1 MSALHNSALAAVRKH
16 GVMGL
21 GASSQK
27 SPYFQAMEELQTKHP
42 ALKEY
47 IGQRAILTGSGWSYD
62 VSMTYGLTFQ
72 GIREVLAQLK
82 IDAPVAESRE
92 QLIEALEQIKG
103 RGVVVID
110 SSLLVWRS

>member
-1 MSALHNSALAAVRKH
+1 MSALHNSALAAVKKH

-27 SPYFQAMEELQTKHP
+27 SLYFEAMEELQTKHP

-47 IGQRAILTGSGWSYD
+47 IGQRAIVTGSGWSYD

-72 GIREVLAQLK
+72 GIREVLALLK
-82 IDAPVAESRE
+82 IDAPVAETRA
-92 QLIEALEQIKG
+92 QLKAAVEQIKE
-103 RGVVVID
+103 RGVVVTD
-110 SSLLVWRS
+110 SSLLLWRS